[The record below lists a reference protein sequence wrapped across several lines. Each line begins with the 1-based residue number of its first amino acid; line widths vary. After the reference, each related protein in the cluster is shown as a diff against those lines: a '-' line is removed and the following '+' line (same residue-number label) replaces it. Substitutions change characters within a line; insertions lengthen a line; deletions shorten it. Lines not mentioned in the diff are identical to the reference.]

1 MSVRAPEVWAP
12 HYACMYNLHDV
23 LIRKLTNNL
32 EAHAFVGYLP
42 QKQRKTTYKGVQH
55 VRILG
60 TTKTICCFR
69 KVTPV
74 LSIKNTEMEVEE
86 LKKYQHEN
94 DCPTPSGKLMI
105 IGGGKDRETILK
117 DYVDLIEVEN
127 PVIELIT
134 TAGSVDVE
142 DTYKEYKQIFEKHIA
157 CTVNHIH
164 HDRREDIDAEE
175 AESRVKAADAVF
187 IAGGDQLKLTSI
199 YGGTG
204 FLFLLK
210 HRYIYE
216 GLLIGGT
223 SAGAMV
229 LSTPMIFAGT
239 GADEMIAGKVKITT
253 GFEFLRDIC
262 IDTHFVARGRV
273 TRLAQVVATNL
284 STVGWGIEEDTAVI
298 VENGTDA
305 RVAGAGVVLILDGK
319 ESFGN
324 NVTKFD
330 DNQAISIRNL
340 KVSIL
345 PKGEKFDIHQMNPPH
360 K

>member
-1 MSVRAPEVWAP
+1 
-12 HYACMYNLHDV
+12 
-23 LIRKLTNNL
+23 
-32 EAHAFVGYLP
+32 
-42 QKQRKTTYKGVQH
+42 
-55 VRILG
+55 
-60 TTKTICCFR
+60 
-69 KVTPV
+69 
-74 LSIKNTEMEVEE
+74 MEVEE
-86 LKKYQHEN
+86 LKKYQQEN
-94 DCPTPSGKLMI
+94 DCPTPSGTLMI
-105 IGGGKDRETILK
+105 IGGGKEREAILK
-117 DYVDLIEVEN
+117 DFVDLIKVED

-134 TAGSVDVE
+134 TASSVDVE
-142 DTYKEYKQIFEKHIA
+142 DTYQEYKEIFEKHVS

-164 HDRREDIDAEE
+164 HDRREDIQDAEVE
-175 AESRVKAADAVF
+175 ARVKAAHAVF

-210 HRYIYE
+210 HRYIYD

-229 LSTPMIFAGT
+229 MSTPMIFAGT
-239 GADEMIAGKVKITT
+239 GADEMIAGRVKITT
-253 GFEFLRDIC
+253 GFEFLRDVC

-284 STVGWGIEEDTAVI
+284 STIGWGIEEDTAVV

-305 RVAGAGVVLILDGK
+305 RVVGKGVVLIIDGK

-324 NVTKFD
+324 NVTTFD
-330 DNQAISIRNL
+330 EHQAICIRNL

-345 PKGEKFDIHQMNPPH
+345 PDGEKFDIHQMNPPH

>member
-1 MSVRAPEVWAP
+1 M
-12 HYACMYNLHDV
+12 
-23 LIRKLTNNL
+23 
-32 EAHAFVGYLP
+32 EA
-42 QKQRKTTYKGVQH
+42 
-55 VRILG
+55 
-60 TTKTICCFR
+60 
-69 KVTPV
+69 
-74 LSIKNTEMEVEE
+74 EE
-86 LKKYQHEN
+86 FKRYQQEN
-94 DCPTPSGKLMI
+94 DCPIPKGKLMI
-105 IGGGKDRETILK
+105 IGGGENREAIMKDFI
-117 DYVDLIEVEN
+117 DLIDIEN
-127 PVIELIT
+127 PVIELVT
-134 TAGSVDVE
+134 TASSAEVE
-142 DTYKEYKQIFEKHIA
+142 DTYKEYKKIFEAHRS

-164 HDRREDIDAEE
+164 HDRREDIDEKLV
-175 AESRVKAADAVF
+175 ESRVKAADAIF

-216 GLLIGGT
+216 GLIIGGT

-229 LSTPMIFAGT
+229 LSTPMIFAGS

-273 TRLAQVVATNL
+273 TRLAQVIATNL

-305 RVAGAGVVLILDGK
+305 RVTGTGVVLVIDGK

-324 NVTKFD
+324 NVTQFD
-330 DNQAISIRNL
+330 EHQAICIRNL
-340 KVSIL
+340 QVSIL
-345 PKGEKFDIHQMNPPH
+345 PEGEKFDIHQMNPPH